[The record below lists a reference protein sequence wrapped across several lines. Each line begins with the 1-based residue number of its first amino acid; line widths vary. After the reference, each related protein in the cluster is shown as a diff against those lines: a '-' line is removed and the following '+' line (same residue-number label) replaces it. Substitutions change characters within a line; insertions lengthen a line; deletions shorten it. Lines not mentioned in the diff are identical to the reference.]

1 MIDHIQPPAQPSS
14 ANRPDEPHLENPA
27 EFLTAHFQRWSPP
40 PGRELPVANAAL
52 QVEAIGFT
60 RCQGDWLG
68 VVVTPWFIRLFLLNG
83 GGRLWGD
90 IPAGQRRYLELPGGV
105 LQFTADDDP
114 ALGPCQYSPL
124 IDPVSTVPDMA
135 TARRI
140 ARDAMA
146 TFSGVAVAAPPVEPA
161 PAVSRRGFLRRLA
174 GRR

>member
-1 MIDHIQPPAQPSS
+1 MIDHIQQPAQPSS
-14 ANRPDEPHLENPA
+14 ASQRDEPRLENPA
-27 EFLTAHFQRWSPP
+27 EFLTAHFQRWPP
-40 PGRELPVANAAL
+40 TPGGELSVANAAL
-52 QVEAIGFT
+52 QVEAIGFA

-68 VVVTPWFIRLFLLNG
+68 VVVSPWFIRLFLLNG

-90 IPAGQRRYLELPGGV
+90 IPAGQRRYVELPGGV
-105 LQFTADDDP
+105 LQFTAADDSVI
-114 ALGPCQYSPL
+114 GPCQYSPL

-135 TARRI
+135 TARRM

-146 TFSGVAVAAPPVEPA
+146 TYSGVAVAAQPVEPA

>member
-1 MIDHIQPPAQPSS
+1 MIDRIHPPAQPSS
-14 ANRPDEPHLENPA
+14 ASQPDEPRLENPA
-27 EFLTAHFQRWSPP
+27 EFLTAHFQHLSPP
-40 PGRELPVANAAL
+40 SDRELPVANAAL
-52 QVEAIGFT
+52 QVEAIGFA
-60 RCQGDWLG
+60 RCRGDWLG

-124 IDPVSTVPDMA
+124 IDPISAVPDMA

-146 TFSGVAVAAPPVEPA
+146 TFSGVVVAAPPVEPA

>member
-1 MIDHIQPPAQPSS
+1 MIDHIQQPAQPSS
-14 ANRPDEPHLENPA
+14 ASQRDEPRLENPA
-27 EFLTAHFQRWSPP
+27 EFLKAHFQRWSPT
-40 PGRELPVANAAL
+40 PGGELSVANAAL
-52 QVEAIGFT
+52 QVEAIGFA

-105 LQFTADDDP
+105 LQFTAADDP
-114 ALGPCQYSPL
+114 AIGPCQYSPL
-124 IDPVSTVPDMA
+124 IDPLSTAPDMA